1 MRAQWGLTYELVFG
15 MLACRMGAASMR
27 VSDIIARRYELRAA
41 LGGGGLGQV
50 FRAFDDK
57 ELREVAVKLL
67 DPARCPADAVRRH
80 DSLALAA
87 ARARHPA
94 IAAQRVQA
102 AADGAPPLVV
112 SELEEGEDLD
122 ALRARAS
129 PVPWQRACEIV
140 GTCAEALAVL
150 ATTTGAAH
158 RALKPGNIRV
168 RADGA
173 VRLLD
178 FGVAELGVQAVPARG
193 ELYVE
198 YRAPEQLEG
207 APGDARSDVFTLGVL
222 LFELV
227 TGVHPFSGASTFKV
241 MHKVLLQPAPRPSE
255 LDPPRA
261 VPATLEAL
269 LARALAR
276 RPADRFADAAEMGR
290 VLALVRRASAAE
302 LAPAVARR
310 PVVAA
315 VDDGPDS
322 TATSMAVDEDPSTI
336 LRGLPGVEPPAVTAA
351 AVVPAAVPAVVPAAA
366 PVVAAVAPPRA
377 APRLELARAPA
388 PISMA
393 PADPPL
399 LAATD
404 STEVVPLEESRR
416 RAAPV
421 AAAVAE
427 DPSTVVVRMGDAP
440 AGERT
445 EILAGIPAGAEDSQA
460 MVETTVA
467 LGHRSVAG
475 AGPGDSQG
483 MSGTTLAREQQSDTT
498 LLLEATR
505 GVVVRGAAPAG
516 ARPEQATMASP
527 GERRP
532 ARQRRASGSLTHL
545 VVLNVVLV
553 VLAAAG
559 VAWVMLS

>member
-1 MRAQWGLTYELVFG
+1 
-15 MLACRMGAASMR
+15 MLACRLGAASMR

-41 LGGGGLGQV
+41 LGGGGLGLV

-57 ELREVAVKLL
+57 ELREVAVKVL

-112 SELEEGEDLD
+112 GELEEGEDLD

-129 PVPWQRACEIV
+129 PLPWQRACEIV

-150 ATTTGAAH
+150 ATATGAAH

-207 APGDARSDVFTLGVL
+207 APGDVRSDVFTLGVL

-322 TATSMAVDEDPSTI
+322 TATSMAVAEEPSTI
-336 LRGLPGVEPPAVTAA
+336 LRGLPGVEPPAATP
-351 AVVPAAVPAVVPAAA
+351 AVKPAAVAPAVAVAPAAA
-366 PVVAAVAPPRA
+366 PEVAVVAPPRA

-388 PISMA
+388 PISTA

-399 LAATD
+399 LAAVD
-404 STEVVPLEESRR
+404 STEVVPLDESRR

-421 AAAVAE
+421 AAAVDE

-445 EILAGIPAGAEDSQA
+445 EILAGISAGAEDSQA

-467 LGHRSVAG
+467 LGHRSVAE

-483 MSGTTLAREQQSDTT
+483 MSGATLAREQQSDTT

-505 GVVVRGAAPAG
+505 GVVVRGAATAS
-516 ARPEQATMASP
+516 ARPELATRALP

-532 ARQRRASGSLTHL
+532 ARQRRESGSMTNL

-553 VLAAAG
+553 LLAAAG